1 MHIVVML
8 IPTNGFDSCKALIS
22 DFIFQVADELV
33 ADIINDDNYFHMLTV
48 LESENQTE
56 IIILSLSFWQCLLGM
71 SWAVMLG
78 NV

>member
-8 IPTNGFDSCKALIS
+8 IPTNGCDSCKALIL